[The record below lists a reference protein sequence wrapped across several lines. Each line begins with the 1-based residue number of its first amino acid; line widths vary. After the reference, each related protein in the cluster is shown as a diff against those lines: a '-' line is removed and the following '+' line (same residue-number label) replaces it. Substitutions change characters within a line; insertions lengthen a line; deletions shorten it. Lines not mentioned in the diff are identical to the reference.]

1 MIIIELFF
9 VQNYL
14 DAISNIK
21 VLYFHYMLGNKA
33 FSKAKVCQIICKQ
46 LFYRFTRKNIAKLY
60 LFQAIYTLLL
70 SCAKPIGHIFHVFR
84 TTLKNCYRYNMSW
97 SV

>member
-9 VQNYL
+9 VQNYI

-60 LFQAIYTLLL
+60 LFQAILHVAVELCKTNWTYLSCVSYYGEELLL
-70 SCAKPIGHIFHVFR
+70 I
-84 TTLKNCYRYNMSW
+84 
-97 SV
+97 

>member
-1 MIIIELFF
+1 MIIIELLF
-9 VQNYL
+9 VQNYI

-60 LFQAIYTLLL
+60 LFQAILHVAVELCKTNWTYLSCVSYYGEELL
-70 SCAKPIGHIFHVFR
+70 SI
-84 TTLKNCYRYNMSW
+84 
-97 SV
+97 

>member
-9 VQNYL
+9 VQNYI

-60 LFQAIYTLLL
+60 LFQAILHVAVELCKTNWTYLSCVSYYAEELL
-70 SCAKPIGHIFHVFR
+70 SI
-84 TTLKNCYRYNMSW
+84 
-97 SV
+97 

>member
-9 VQNYL
+9 VQNYI

-60 LFQAIYTLLL
+60 LFQAILHVAVELCKTNWTYLSCVSYYGEELL
-70 SCAKPIGHIFHVFR
+70 SI
-84 TTLKNCYRYNMSW
+84 
-97 SV
+97 

>member
-9 VQNYL
+9 VQNYI

-60 LFQAIYTLLL
+60 LFQAILHVAVELCKTNWTYLLCVSYYGEELLL
-70 SCAKPIGHIFHVFR
+70 I
-84 TTLKNCYRYNMSW
+84 
-97 SV
+97 

>member
-1 MIIIELFF
+1 MIIIELLF
-9 VQNYL
+9 VQNYI

-46 LFYRFTRKNIAKLY
+46 LFY
-60 LFQAIYTLLL
+60 
-70 SCAKPIGHIFHVFR
+70 
-84 TTLKNCYRYNMSW
+84 
-97 SV
+97 